1 MEQQAV
7 TDNLFAPTP
16 EQWQRLAAARQ
27 AYTDTVSP
35 HYDETCKK

>member
-1 MEQQAV
+1 M
-7 TDNLFAPTP
+7 TDNPPALPP